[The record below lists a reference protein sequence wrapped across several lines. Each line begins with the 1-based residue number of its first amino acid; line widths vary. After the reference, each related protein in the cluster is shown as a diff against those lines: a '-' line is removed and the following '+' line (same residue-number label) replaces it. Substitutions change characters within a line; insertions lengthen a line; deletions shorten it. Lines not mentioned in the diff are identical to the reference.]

1 MQGNCI
7 VNESEI
13 SLSKISE
20 MKFVDVD
27 VDNLNVIFLFFITY
41 FMLLNTRT
49 VTNPINWFSTYCTE
63 PLIKTS
69 PERIDFIPTPIT
81 IAIKNL

>member
-27 VDNLNVIFLFFITY
+27 VDNVIFLNIFHDIFY
-41 FMLLNTRT
+41 VMKYKNSHKPYKLVQYVLYRT
-49 VTNPINWFSTYCTE
+49 PNQNVAREN
-63 PLIKTS
+63 
-69 PERIDFIPTPIT
+69 
-81 IAIKNL
+81 

>member
-27 VDNLNVIFLFFITY
+27 VDNLIVIFLNIFHNIFY
-41 FMLLNTRT
+41 VMK
-49 VTNPINWFSTYCTE
+49 Y
-63 PLIKTS
+63 
-69 PERIDFIPTPIT
+69 
-81 IAIKNL
+81 KNSHKPYKLV